1 MEQRDWGL
9 LDKQMR
15 GLSPPRN
22 ETIMVLTVV
31 AVFLAGVILGG
42 LLVPQ
47 ESGLMELTKGQVVR
61 SPKNCHQILCV
72 APQLR
77 PPSVFNQP

>member
-1 MEQRDWGL
+1 MAQRDWGL

-15 GLSPPRN
+15 GLSPPRK

-47 ESGLMELTKGQVVR
+47 ESGVMELT
-61 SPKNCHQILCV
+61 
-72 APQLR
+72 
-77 PPSVFNQP
+77 